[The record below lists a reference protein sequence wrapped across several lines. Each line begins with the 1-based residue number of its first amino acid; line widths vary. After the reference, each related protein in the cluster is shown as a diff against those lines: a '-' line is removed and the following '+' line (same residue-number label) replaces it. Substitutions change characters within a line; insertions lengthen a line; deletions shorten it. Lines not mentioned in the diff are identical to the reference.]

1 MMNPGF
7 RRISGSQKLP
17 MTRCQEWFRHF
28 STTVPDFLRID
39 AGRNGCFWCQRPFS
53 SHGGPPWI
61 QIEMSR
67 ARLKVNIFKLTRQC
81 NFGIYIILRAKLGVH
96 ALGFSRPGCRRGEGF
111 AGSFAAPL
119 HSWSLQSFLSLGCC
133 AKVYSGFQ
141 KAPRLP

>member
-1 MMNPGF
+1 M
-7 RRISGSQKLP
+7 
-17 MTRCQEWFRHF
+17 
-28 STTVPDFLRID
+28 
-39 AGRNGCFWCQRPFS
+39 FWCQRPFS

-119 HSWSLQSFLSLGCC
+119 HSWSLQSFSFFGVLRKGLQWISEGPQTPLTMMCFRHG
-133 AKVYSGFQ
+133 SRWPNHIGFVSVHSYYN
-141 KAPRLP
+141 PLI